1 VDKGTAAGREAPSS
15 GHRHTQ
21 EETVKRFFAALVGI
35 AFVAGLAGAASAQTP
50 ATQAPAEKKADDKK
64 MDTKSDAK
72 KASSRTAVGTVKSAT
87 DSSLVVAGKAKGK
100 ETEWTFD
107 VDPSTKIK
115 KAGKDVTAKDVAAG
129 DKVTVKYTDQ
139 GGKMTA
145 SNVTVSA
152 PAKAPK
158 TETKKEDKPK

>member
-1 VDKGTAAGREAPSS
+1 M
-15 GHRHTQ
+15 
-21 EETVKRFFAALVGI
+21 KRFFAILVGI
-35 AFVAGLAGAASAQTP
+35 AFVAGLAGAATAQTP
-50 ATQAPAEKKADDKK
+50 ATQAPAEKKADEKK

-72 KASSRTAVGTVKSAT
+72 KASSRTAVGTVKSAS

-100 ETEWTFD
+100 ETEWTFG
-107 VDPSTKIK
+107 VDPNTKIK

-139 GGKMTA
+139 DGKMTA

-152 PAKAPK
+152 PAKASK
-158 TETKKEDKPK
+158 TEMKKEDKPK